1 MAGCPATWS
10 ASSTS
15 PGCSTGSSGTTRTV
29 GYSKVLD
36 LVVIA
41 CSAPIDGRITHAALC
56 REVTRR
62 TAHGVDLTLPSKFTV
77 PDRSSWA
84 SGYLK
89 EAKQAR
95 GLDERYRTLKGAEPL
110 ADRFISPCSAT
121 ESGTAVGR
129 TQLMGGSSS

>member
-1 MAGCPATWS
+1 MHERHGGEP
-10 ASSTS
+10 SS
-15 PGCSTGSSGTTRTV
+15 RV
-29 GYSKVLD
+29 KD
-36 LVVIA
+36 LVDVVVIA
-41 CSAPIDGRITHAALC
+41 CSAPIDDRITHAALC
-56 REVTRR
+56 REVARR

-110 ADRFISPCSAT
+110 ADRFISPSSAT

-129 TQLMGGSSS
+129 TQLMEGSSS